1 VDGRRL
7 ELRNED
13 PPGGGVWTMDTLV
26 PESFNTDRHFV
37 VTWKEGTGD
46 IRAYENGSLV
56 AVMEAGCAMSNINDE
71 NVWLGRSQWKG
82 DLNLQGEFDELR
94 IYDHVLTPGEIKFNE
109 VNGPDKLVVSDH
121 SFKAMP

>member
-1 VDGRRL
+1 
-7 ELRNED
+7 
-13 PPGGGVWTMDTLV
+13 MDTLV

-56 AVMEAGCAMSNINDE
+56 AVMEAGCAMSDINDE